1 MKAHKNK
8 FIKAVNRELHENKV
22 SFIVYTILRLL
33 VIAVMVLQ
41 VLNKNY
47 QNAFLCV
54 LTLFLMIL
62 PSVVQ
67 ATFKVELPSL
77 FEVIVLVFI
86 FSAEILGEINAF
98 YIRFQHWDTVLHTL
112 NGFLCAAIGFSLVDL
127 INRERRMKFNL
138 SPMFMAITAFCFSM
152 TIGVLWEFFEFFMD
166 LWFHTDM
173 QKDTVVNA
181 IYSTLLDSTK
191 QNEVLAINNINDVIV
206 NKNSLGVG
214 GYLDIGL
221 IDTMY
226 DLFVNFIGAVVFS
239 VMGFFYV
246 KRRDKKGIVK
256 NLVLM
261 PWNEDKNNS

>member
-1 MKAHKNK
+1 ML
-8 FIKAVNRELHENKV
+8 VNL
-22 SFIVYTILRLL
+22 IILL
-33 VIAVMVLQ
+33 
-41 VLNKNY
+41 
-47 QNAFLCV
+47 
-54 LTLFLMIL
+54 
-62 PSVVQ
+62 
-67 ATFKVELPSL
+67 
-77 FEVIVLVFI
+77 FI
-86 FSAEILGEINAF
+86 FSAEILGEIQAF
-98 YIRFQHWDTVLHTL
+98 YIKFPLWDTILHSL
-112 NGFLCAAIGFSLVDL
+112 NGFLAAAIGFSLVDL
-127 INRERRMKFNL
+127 MNKDTRIKFQL
-138 SPMFMAITAFCFSM
+138 SPLFMAIVAFCFSM

-191 QNEVLAINNINDVIV
+191 QNEVLAINNIYDVIV